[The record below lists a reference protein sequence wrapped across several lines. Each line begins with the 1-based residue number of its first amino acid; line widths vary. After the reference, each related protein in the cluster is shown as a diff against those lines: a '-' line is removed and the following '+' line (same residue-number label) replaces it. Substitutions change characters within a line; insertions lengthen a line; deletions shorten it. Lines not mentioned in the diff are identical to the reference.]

1 MNPNKSK
8 GNVLKTEGMNIRTK
22 LLVTIVPII
31 VVLIAI
37 MAIVTTTVSKNII
50 MERSSE
56 QMTAILGKYSNEIA
70 GDLNEI
76 KAEADTLSRMVGGT
90 YKSASVEDYKTAL
103 SNIVKN
109 DDMVLGSG
117 LWFEPNVFDENEK
130 YFGPYWY
137 KNIDSNGSWDKG
149 DLIETWDYSN
159 EEYDYFNQEYYINA
173 KSLPQATITDPYYD
187 ASSGLV
193 MATCSAPIT
202 ADGKFIGCVTIDVML
217 SSMNETLASIRVGET
232 GTVWLLDSGGIYI
245 YHPAFPDTSKEA
257 ISITT
262 STELGDYV
270 NSIQRQAE
278 GEGDFKWDGEKRL
291 LYWQT
296 VPGMEWK
303 MGLTIT
309 QSELFEAIQKLIYI
323 AITICLVAIIGCTTV
338 IFLQANSIAKAVSIV
353 AKSLGA
359 LSEGRFEKAES
370 ARHYKDEFG
379 IMIDSTNSLIDKLTD
394 IVQNIKEHA
403 GGVAESSSEL
413 SDMTE
418 QISATTDDVSNAVQ
432 EIASG
437 ATQQADEIQTAV
449 TATETVSNAV
459 NDIKATSSDIS
470 LAAEEMT
477 DASKATSQSI
487 DTLQSSSEKTSN
499 EIENINAAIN
509 ATKEAV
515 EVIRDKVEGITNI
528 ATQTNLLS
536 LNASI
541 EAARAG
547 EAGKGFSVVAEEIG
561 KLASDSKQMA
571 DDIKAEMQSL
581 LEKSDVAVEAV
592 KSVKESNEDTQNA
605 LTESLESVNKMIA
618 EIDKTVQ
625 GIETISAGTDSTI
638 EAKNAVV
645 DTMSALSAISEENA
659 ASAEET
665 GASMEELNA
674 TVTTLNEAA
683 NNLNNIAE
691 ELNKEM
697 EFFKI

>member
-1 MNPNKSK
+1 MNSNESK
-8 GNVLKTEGMNIRTK
+8 KDVLKTEGMNIRTK
-22 LLVTIVPII
+22 LIVTIVPII

-37 MAIVTTTVSKNII
+37 MAIVTTTISQSII
-50 MERSSE
+50 MDRSAE
-56 QMTAILGKYSNEIA
+56 QMKAILGEYSNEIA

-137 KNIDSNGSWDKG
+137 KNVDSNGSWDKG

-159 EEYDYFNQEYYINA
+159 AEYDYFSQEYYINA

-187 ASSGLV
+187 SSSGLV

-202 ADGKFIGCVTIDVML
+202 ADGKFIGCVTVDVML
-217 SSMNETLASIRVGET
+217 SSMNETLASIHVGET
-232 GTVWLLDSGGIYI
+232 GTVWLLDSAGIYI
-245 YHPAFPDTSKEA
+245 YHPAFDTSKEA
-257 ISITT
+257 ISITS

-270 NSIQRQAE
+270 NSIQKQAE
-278 GEGDFKWDGEKRL
+278 GEGYFKWDGENRL

-296 VPGMEWK
+296 IPGMEWK

-309 QSELFEAIQKLIYI
+309 QSELFEAIKKLIYI
-323 AITICLVAIIGCTTV
+323 AMAICLVAIIGCTTV

-370 ARHYKDEFG
+370 DRHYKDEFG
-379 IMIDSTNSLIDKLTD
+379 IMIDSTNSLIDKLTN

-449 TATETVSNAV
+449 TATETVSSAI

-509 ATKEAV
+509 ATREAV

-581 LEKSDVAVEAV
+581 LEKSDIAVDAV

-605 LTESLESVNKMIA
+605 LTQSLESVNKMIS

-625 GIETISAGTDSTI
+625 GIEAISTGTDATI